1 MGKRE
6 RERGG
11 ETQETFGI
19 TRLKKNWQKYK
30 RTFFNK
36 RKVEKY
42 NTSFFLFW
50 QILLESTQAK
60 GEYTLDPTPHRR
72 KSILVTI
79 KIQNVQKVIIW

>member
-19 TRLKKNWQKYK
+19 TRLKNKLKKIQTDFLQQKK
-30 RTFFNK
+30 SG
-36 RKVEKY
+36 KY

-60 GEYTLDPTPHRR
+60 GEYTLDPTPTRR

-79 KIQNVQKVIIW
+79 KIQNV